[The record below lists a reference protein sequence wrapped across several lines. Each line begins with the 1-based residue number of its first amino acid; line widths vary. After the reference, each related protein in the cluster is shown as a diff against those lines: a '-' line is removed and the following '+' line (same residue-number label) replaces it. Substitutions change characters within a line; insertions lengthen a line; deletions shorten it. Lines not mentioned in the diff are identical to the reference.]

1 MAATNPTPAP
11 QNTPRPGLRSDS
23 RPAFRPGSRADSRE
37 DADELLRRLS
47 RLQDER
53 RPFDAIWEEVAE
65 YMGPTYL
72 GFTAEPRHP
81 RKPRP
86 DIVDSTARRAAKV
99 FSAGML
105 SGASSPSARWFTLA
119 LDEEGGAGDPDAPQ
133 AGDRPEARAWLQEL
147 ERRFSDDLLRHGFY
161 PQQHLAYHQAGLFG
175 WQCLYLDES
184 PAHGIRFSARP
195 LREIFIAENHQGVVD
210 TVLREFTL
218 TARQAAQ
225 KWGREALPD
234 SVRRSLDE
242 ARAGRGDRRFTFVH
256 AVFPREERAWRSLE
270 RAGMGFCSVY
280 LERESRR
287 VVAEGGYREMPYIVT
302 RSYRLPGTPYSY
314 SPGTEA
320 LADVKMLNEMKR
332 LILEAGQLSVAPPY
346 LVPDDGFVGRVS
358 FEPRAL
364 NYYRADGR
372 GPHDFSP
379 LNVGGDPRFAWELIE
394 STRKDVNEAFF
405 VDLFLA
411 VKQRAEMGAAP
422 TAQEVAELAGE
433 RMFLLGPMLIQQQQ
447 ENFSALFDRLFALKL
462 RRGELPPVPAALRGQ
477 RFKAEYV
484 SPLALAQRAG
494 RTQAILASYAD
505 ASRIA
510 AADPGVMD
518 LFDHEQNVRAI
529 MDGRG
534 MPQAGVRSRRQAAR
548 ARAERA
554 QAQTQAA
561 QAQSLN
567 DLADKLPALAKAP
580 EPGSPAQA
588 LLASLGM
595 GGRPADPAAA
605 PAAPAGKEG

>member
-1 MAATNPTPAP
+1 MDATHSHPAR
-11 QNTPRPGLRSDS
+11 TL
-23 RPAFRPGSRADSRE
+23 SRE
-37 DADELLRRLS
+37 DADELLRRLA

-81 RKPRP
+81 RRPRP
-86 DIVDSTARRAAKV
+86 EIVDSTARRAAKV

-105 SGASSPSARWFTLA
+105 SGASSPSARWFGLTL
-119 LDEEGGAGDPDAPQ
+119 EDPA
-133 AGDRPEARAWLQEL
+133 AADRPEARAWLQEL
-147 ERRFSDDLLRHGFY
+147 ERRFTDDLLRCGFY

-195 LREIFIAENHQGVVD
+195 LREIYIAENHQGAVD

-225 KWGREALPD
+225 KWGRAALPD
-234 SVRRSLDE
+234 SVRRCLDAPGATRQE
-242 ARAGRGDRRFTFVH
+242 RRFTFVH
-256 AVFPREERAWRSLE
+256 AVLPREERDGRSLA
-270 RAGMGFCSVY
+270 RAGMAFCSAY
-280 LERESRR
+280 LERESRQ
-287 VVAEGGYREMPYIVT
+287 VVAEGGYREMPYLVT

-411 VKQRAEMGAAP
+411 VKQRAEAGASP
-422 TAQEVAELAGE
+422 TAQEIG
-433 RMFLLGPMLIQQQQ
+433 
-447 ENFSALFDRLFALKL
+447 
-462 RRGELPPVPAALRGQ
+462 
-477 RFKAEYV
+477 
-484 SPLALAQRAG
+484 RAH
-494 RTQAILASYAD
+494 
-505 ASRIA
+505 
-510 AADPGVMD
+510 V
-518 LFDHEQNVRAI
+518 
-529 MDGRG
+529 
-534 MPQAGVRSRRQAAR
+534 
-548 ARAERA
+548 
-554 QAQTQAA
+554 
-561 QAQSLN
+561 
-567 DLADKLPALAKAP
+567 
-580 EPGSPAQA
+580 
-588 LLASLGM
+588 
-595 GGRPADPAAA
+595 
-605 PAAPAGKEG
+605 

>member
-1 MAATNPTPAP
+1 MEATNRTTP
-11 QNTPRPGLRSDS
+11 DS
-23 RPAFRPGSRADSRE
+23 RPRAGSLPGFRPGSTE
-37 DADELLRRLS
+37 EADELLRRLG

-72 GFTAEPRHP
+72 GFTAEPQHP

-105 SGASSPSARWFTLA
+105 SGASSPSQRWFSLA
-119 LDEEGGAGDPDAPQ
+119 LEDPEA
-133 AGDRPEARAWLQEL
+133 ADRPEAKAWLQEL
-147 ERRFSDDLLRHGFY
+147 ERLFTDDLLRRGFY

-195 LREIFIAENHQGVVD
+195 LREIYIAENHQGVVD
-210 TVLREFTL
+210 TVFREFTL
-218 TARQAAQ
+218 TARQALQ

-234 SVRRSLDE
+234 PVRRCLDTP
-242 ARAGRGDRRFTFVH
+242 RGQDDRRFTFLH
-256 AVFPREERAWRSLE
+256 AVFPREERNLRSLD
-270 RAGMGFCSVY
+270 RTGMGFASVY

-358 FEPRAL
+358 FEPRSL

-372 GPHDFSP
+372 GPHDFAP

-394 STRKDVNEAFF
+394 TTRKDVNEAFF

-411 VKQRAEMGAAP
+411 IKQRAEMGASP
-422 TAQEVAELAGE
+422 TAMEVSELAGE
-433 RMFLLGPMLIQQQQ
+433 RMFLLGPMLMQQQQ
-447 ENFSALFDRLFALKL
+447 ENFTALFERLFSLKL
-462 RRGELPPVPAALRGQ
+462 RRGELPPVPEALRGE

-484 SPLALAQRAG
+484 SPLALAQRES
-494 RTQAILASYAD
+494 RTRSILASYGD
-505 ASRIA
+505 AARIA

-518 LFDHEQNVRAI
+518 IFDHEQNVRAI
-529 MDGRG
+529 MEGRG
-534 MPQAGVRSRRQAAR
+534 MPHAGIRSRRQAAR
-548 ARAERA
+548 AREERARA
-554 QAQTQAA
+554 QAQAMQAR
-561 QAQSLN
+561 SLGE
-567 DLADKLPALAKAP
+567 LAGKLPALGKAP
-580 EPGSPAQA
+580 DPGSPAAA
-588 LLASLGM
+588 LLASLGLA
-595 GGRPADPAAA
+595 GGLPGPAPT
-605 PAAPAGKEG
+605 PAGRKD

>member
-1 MAATNPTPAP
+1 MARTQTPPIPAP
-11 QNTPRPGLRSDS
+11 PAPADAPRPGLR
-23 RPAFRPGSRADSRE
+23 RNSRE
-37 DADELLRRLS
+37 DADELLRRLA

-81 RKPRP
+81 RKARA

-119 LDEEGGAGDPDAPQ
+119 LDQ
-133 AGDRPEARAWLQEL
+133 AQDENAADRPEAKAWLQEL

-225 KWGREALPD
+225 KWGRAALPD
-234 SVRRSLDE
+234 SVRRCLDE
-242 ARAGRGDRRFTFVH
+242 PRSRDDRRFTFVH
-256 AVFPREERAWRSLE
+256 AVFPREERAWGSPHLVGG
-270 RAGMGFCSVY
+270 AGMAYASVY

-411 VKQRAEMGAAP
+411 VKQRAEMGASP

-433 RMFLLGPMLIQQQQ
+433 RMFLLGPMLMQQQQ

-462 RRGELPPVPAALRGQ
+462 RRGELPPVPEALRGAS
-477 RFKAEYV
+477 FKAEYV
-484 SPLALAQRAG
+484 SPLALAQRAS
-494 RTQAILASYAD
+494 RTSAILAGYAD
-505 ASRIA
+505 AARIA
-510 AADPGVMD
+510 AADPAVMD
-518 LFDHEQNVRAI
+518 LFDHEANVRA
-529 MDGRG
+529 MLDGRG
-534 MPQAGVRSRRQAAR
+534 MPQAGIRSKRQAAR

-554 QAQTQAA
+554 RAQAAAA
-561 QAQSLN
+561 QAQSLGE
-567 DLADKLPALAKAP
+567 LAGKLPALAKAP
-580 EPGSPAQA
+580 EPGSPAAA

-595 GGRPADPAAA
+595 GGGQ
-605 PAAPAGKEG
+605 AGDAQTSTGREG